1 MFGDVAKPVIL
12 GPNITGGTSY
22 LPFVDTNAINNKNP
36 CYGAFRA
43 NAYQLTNAYY
53 KDQSVAAY
61 RWTDIMLYANLSNFL
76 YGSSNT
82 VQPTSLVLNYVIKY

>member
-1 MFGDVAKPVIL
+1 MIL
-12 GPNITGGTSY
+12 GPNITGGSSY
-22 LPFVDTNAINNKNP
+22 LPFVDTNAIDNKNP

-43 NAYQLTNAYY
+43 NIYQLTNFYY
-53 KDQSVAAY
+53 NGQSVAAY
-61 RWTDIMLYANLSNFL
+61 RWADLMLYANLSSSL